1 MVDEAHATGVFGRG
15 GRGICEAQDVE
26 DGVHIRVGTLSKAL
40 GGVGGFVAGSQKL
53 IDWLTNRARTLI
65 YSTAFP
71 AAISIAAAK
80 ALEIVET
87 QPERRELLQTNA
99 ANLRNELSRQGF
111 NVGASE
117 TQIIPI
123 ILGDPRQA
131 TAAAAKFREHAIYIP
146 AIRPPSVPEGQSVLR
161 ISLTYSHTAEQ
172 INSLV
177 SALADVTNA
186 ILHHS

>member
-1 MVDEAHATGVFGRG
+1 MLMVDEAHATGVFGHRG
-15 GRGICEAQDVE
+15 CGICEAQGVE

-40 GGVGGFVAGSQKL
+40 GGVGGFVAGGQRL

-87 QPERRELLQTNA
+87 QPQRRESLLANA
-99 ANLRNELSRQGF
+99 TNLRSELSRLGF
-111 NVGASE
+111 NIGASE

-131 TAAAAKFREHAIYIP
+131 TAAAAKLREHGIYIP
-146 AIRPPSVPEGQSVLR
+146 AIRPPSVPAGQSVLR
-161 ISLTYSHTAEQ
+161 ISLSYLHTPDQ
-172 INSLV
+172 INRLV
-177 SALADVTNA
+177 SALTNA